1 MRILYCLCLVINFC
15 CIYMGTLY
23 LFIHGIREGKAFDVF
38 LRFKYYR
45 FKRLGETL
53 GLFVFPCMFLT
64 LCGGKSKWVKMDDLV
79 VPPSI
84 THSWV

>member
-15 CIYMGTLY
+15 CIYMGIIY

-53 GLFVFPCMFLT
+53 GLFVFPLRVSHSVWRQVQM
-64 LCGGKSKWVKMDDLV
+64 GKDG
-79 VPPSI
+79 
-84 THSWV
+84 

>member
-1 MRILYCLCLVINFC
+1 MRILYCLCRVINFC
-15 CIYMGTLY
+15 CIYMGTIY

-53 GLFVFPCMFLT
+53 GLFAFPLRVSHSVWRQVQM
-64 LCGGKSKWVKMDDLV
+64 VKDG
-79 VPPSI
+79 
-84 THSWV
+84 